1 LGIGK
6 KSVSISK
13 YIQTGIYA
21 IMRKCPTA
29 HTMLGKSSIWELST
43 REFRWIIENL
53 GEEFKTQTRK
63 K

>member
-1 LGIGK
+1 MGG

-13 YIQTGIYA
+13 YIQRGVYA

-43 REFRWIIENL
+43 KEFRWIIENL
-53 GEEFKTQTRK
+53 SEEFKQIK
-63 K
+63 KK